1 MKIIYSP
8 QFLRE
13 YRSLPL
19 DLKKKAEFKE
29 KVFRKNPFDKRLKT
43 HKLGGKLA
51 DFWSFSIDYR
61 YRIIFEFKDE
71 KTIIFHIIGDHSI
84 YRKI

>member
-8 QFLRE
+8 QFKRE
-13 YRSLPL
+13 YRQLSSI
-19 DLKKKAEFKE
+19 LKKKAEVRE
-29 KVFRKNPFDKRLKT
+29 RIFRPNPFDRRLKT

-51 DFWSFSIDYR
+51 DFWAFSIDYR

-71 KTIIFHIIGDHSI
+71 KTIIFHIVGDHSI